1 VKLENRCRNN
11 GLGRIGKLP
20 APMNKEAFLDYVKE
34 KMGVTHI
41 RHSGELNRKIER
53 VAVCGGGGAS
63 LIGTAMNAGA
73 DAFVTGDIKYHDFY
87 TPDNEMI
94 IADIGHFEGEH
105 FIREIIYNE
114 VKENFTTFAAALS
127 KEERLKIFIS

>member
-1 VKLENRCRNN
+1 
-11 GLGRIGKLP
+11 
-20 APMNKEAFLDYVKE
+20 
-34 KMGVTHI
+34 
-41 RHSGELNRKIER
+41 

-63 LIGTAMNAGA
+63 LIGAAMNAGA

-114 VKENFTTFAAALS
+114 IKENFTTFAVALS
-127 KEERLKIFIS
+127 KEEKLKIFIS